1 MAQVNPSVGERQMLL
16 IAQRR
21 KWTRNLSLL
30 CKEEGEEL
38 EVFLSREY
46 KRREELQGQTPIKS
60 KGPGATF
67 EHHRRQQQQ
76 QRMSASSKRRSQKG
90 GSLRDRTPP
99 PCEEI
104 GEEKIS
110 GTEEAGNG
118 AFILD
123 KKKSE
128 SEEMLEKGGNL
139 LKFTLAKVIHYE
151 F

>member
-1 MAQVNPSVGERQMLL
+1 
-16 IAQRR
+16 
-21 KWTRNLSLL
+21 
-30 CKEEGEEL
+30 
-38 EVFLSREY
+38 
-46 KRREELQGQTPIKS
+46 
-60 KGPGATF
+60 
-67 EHHRRQQQQ
+67 
-76 QRMSASSKRRSQKG
+76 MSASSKRRSQKG

-128 SEEMLEKGGNL
+128 EMLEKGGNL